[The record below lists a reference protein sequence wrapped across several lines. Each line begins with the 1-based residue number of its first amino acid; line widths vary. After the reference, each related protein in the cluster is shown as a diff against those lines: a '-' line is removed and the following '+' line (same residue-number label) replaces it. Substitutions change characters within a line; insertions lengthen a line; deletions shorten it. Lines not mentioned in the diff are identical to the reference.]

1 MTSTLEKTLELKINS
16 NKKKIENKMKYVI
29 TIKKKNYK

>member
-29 TIKKKNYK
+29 TIKKKKL